1 MGFSLTYDV
10 SKVVFAN
17 QLSGVLT
24 LRFFLKLTKRKGYA
38 LTFRIARL
46 YVLFCLAVCFSSI
59 I

>member
-46 YVLFCLAVCFSSI
+46 YVLF
-59 I
+59 